1 MLKEW
6 LLQTLLGTHRI
17 SDGAESRPLAGSNW
31 APRAAGNRSY
41 QRPMHFQSAHLGCFL
56 VAIFAPSVHKIIN
69 QQACEQNSHR
79 RKCRGKNHVGEL
91 KSGLYWCQV
100 NNLSAFGMGH
110 DHQPLLGS
118 HRITDGAQSHPS
130 VTGIQLAG
138 DEQSANL

>member
-1 MLKEW
+1 MKIRLSAVARKYSIGPPSMRSCESHSAQRMAPADATGYPQDQRW
-6 LLQTLLGTHRI
+6 CPV
-17 SDGAESRPLAGSNW
+17 SRPLAGSNR

-100 NNLSAFGMGH
+100 NNLSAFGMG
-110 DHQPLLGS
+110 QRPP
-118 HRITDGAQSHPS
+118 TA
-130 VTGIQLAG
+130 TG
-138 DEQSANL
+138 